1 MFSSLFYNKVLY
13 FWNRFPFDEYIE
25 LANTQTGSYAAF
37 FILVFVSKY
46 IKLHHFLKIHLHQ
59 K

>member
-13 FWNRFPFDEYIE
+13 FWNSFPFDVFIK
-25 LANTQTGSYAAF
+25 LANIQTDSYAAF
-37 FILVFVSKY
+37 FILIFVPKY
-46 IKLHHFLKIHLHQ
+46 RKLHLFLKIPLCQ

>member
-13 FWNRFPFDEYIE
+13 FWNSFPFDVFIK
-25 LANTQTGSYAAF
+25 LANTQIDSYATF
-37 FILVFVSKY
+37 FILAFVPKY
-46 IKLHHFLKIHLHQ
+46 RKLHDFFKIHLCQ